1 MTKITL
7 RPDQAA
13 VAAKVIDRYLRRPVH
28 VQPLPPLHD
37 DRALCRELVQAEV
50 SQLRALLHSI
60 EVDVRQLETAWVDT
74 DQLERGARHVRHRP
88 RPLGD
93 AADERRLA
101 GAQLAGQQHD
111 ISLSQPLAEQHPGAF
126 GLGRRAGDFVRQSG
140 RSRCSEGPRRS
151 PSRPSPIRGTSL
163 YARRSRSATAAAPS
177 GPVTATDHPASA
189 CARESGMVLVRPT
202 TVSDKTAGPSMEL
215 MSPPA
220 IASLKRCA
228 SSAIPA

>member
-13 VAAKVIDRYLRRPVH
+13 VAAEVIDRYLRRPVH

-88 RPLGD
+88 RPTQTSSTASPLVSASSID
-93 AADERRLA
+93 APCARGTSTAFRTQPTPAIAANFSISRARPSEMSP
-101 GAQLAGQQHD
+101 QQRAS
-111 ISLSQPLAEQHPGAF
+111 SLS
-126 GLGRRAGDFVRQSG
+126 R
-140 RSRCSEGPRRS
+140 
-151 PSRPSPIRGTSL
+151 RPSSIRGTSL

-202 TVSDKTAGPSMEL
+202 PVSDKPAGPSMEL